1 MKIEPFTTSCTTDN
15 TNSYEFKYDDSKSYH
30 ENIDDYKNKLDD
42 ISRDKFIV
50 DRQKS
55 YKLTYMTC
63 IIYSVIA
70 FSIILIAALTDWGNN
85 LFYNELYFFTMT
97 FVVGSIIVISIL
109 VYKVY
114 SFDFPDITKKI
125 TNDAYY
131 CPDYWI
137 SKTINPRD
145 YNEEIGD
152 TEEKEIKKFFG
163 ENNYAHFNIE
173 CSLSGIY
180 NTQMLLENETLKDYY
195 KYLEGTIN
203 DNKVLFIELSLT
215 DDKDSETKR
224 EMNILKNRSKL
235 TQDEEYFKFCQIAAT
250 MAGYTLTKKDSA
262 YNLLKNNDKALKC
275 GNYYCDSGLTAAEK
289 IPLVCSR
296 IYPLFMAHEDVK
308 YANQYRNSSTTKFRC
323 AFSKLTGIPWSQ
335 IGCE

>member
-30 ENIDDYKNKLDD
+30 ENIDVYKNKLDD
-42 ISRDKFIV
+42 YSRSKFEV
-50 DRQKS
+50 NRQKS

-63 IIYSVIA
+63 IIYSIIA
-70 FSIILIAALTDWGNN
+70 FGIIFIAALTDWGNN
-85 LFYNELYFFTMT
+85 LFYNELYLFTMT
-97 FVVGSIIVISIL
+97 FVVGSIIIISLL

-114 SFDFPDITKKI
+114 SFDFPDLTKKI

-137 SKTINPRD
+137 SKTINPSD
-145 YNEEIGD
+145 YDEVTREGENEE
-152 TEEKEIKKFFG
+152 TNKFFG
-163 ENNYAHFNIE
+163 ENNYSHFNIE

-180 NTQMLLENETLKDYY
+180 NMNMLLDNETLTNHYNYKSGIVNDKD
-195 KYLEGTIN
+195 
-203 DNKVLFIELSLT
+203 VLFIELTLNG
-215 DDKDSETKR
+215 TKE
-224 EMNILKNRSKL
+224 EMNKLKQRSGL
-235 TQDEEYFKFCQIAAT
+235 IQENEYFKFCQIAAT
-250 MAGYTLTKKDSA
+250 MSGYTLRKIEGDLDYPYQVT
-262 YNLLKNNDKALKC
+262 KNNNKALSSTGKDYESTI
-275 GNYYCDSGLTAAEK
+275 GITVTV
-289 IPLVCSR
+289 PLICSR

-308 YANQYRNSSTTKFRC
+308 YANEHRIPTTTKFRC

>member
-1 MKIEPFTTSCTTDN
+1 MKIEPFTTSCETDT
-15 TNSYEFKYDDSKSYH
+15 TNSYEFKYDDSKSYLD
-30 ENIDDYKNKLDD
+30 NIDDYKNKLDD
-42 ISRDKFIV
+42 FSRSKFDF

-70 FSIILIAALTDWGNN
+70 FGIIFIAALTDWGNN
-85 LFYNELYFFTMT
+85 LFYNELYLFTMT
-97 FVVGSIIVISIL
+97 FIVGSILIISLL

-114 SFDFPDITKKI
+114 SFDFPDLTKKI

-137 SKTINPRD
+137 SKTINPND
-145 YNEEIGD
+145 YNIETS
-152 TEEKEIKKFFG
+152 TESDDKRTDKFFG
-163 ENNYAHFNIE
+163 DNNYSHFNIE

-180 NTQMLLENETLKDYY
+180 NMDMLNDNQILRDYY
-195 KYLEGTIN
+195 GYKTGIVN
-203 DNKVLFIELSLT
+203 DIDVLFIEIHLNNS
-215 DDKDSETKR
+215 D
-224 EMNILKNRSKL
+224 LKNDLKRRSGL
-235 TQDEEYFKFCQIAAT
+235 TQEEEYFKFCQIAAT
-250 MAGYTLTKKDSA
+250 MSGYTLTKTQERSRVN
-262 YNLLKNNDKALKC
+262 YHLEKNNDKALSI
-275 GNYYCDSGLTAAEK
+275 GGEYYDVATTNIK
-289 IPLVCSR
+289 VPLICSR

-308 YANQYRNSSTTKFRC
+308 HANVHHSFSTTKFRC

>member
-1 MKIEPFTTSCTTDN
+1 MKIEPFTTSCEPDT
-15 TNSYEFKYDDSKSYH
+15 TNSYKFKYDDSKSYH
-30 ENIDDYKNKLDD
+30 DNIDDYKNKLDD
-42 ISRDKFIV
+42 FSRSKFDF

-70 FSIILIAALTDWGNN
+70 FGIIFIAALTDWGNN
-85 LFYNELYFFTMT
+85 LFYNELYLFTMT
-97 FVVGSIIVISIL
+97 FVVGSIIVISLL

-114 SFDFPDITKKI
+114 SFDFPDLTKRI

-137 SKTINPRD
+137 SKIINPND
-145 YNEEIGD
+145 YNVETGPE
-152 TEEKEIKKFFG
+152 EEKVTHKFFG
-163 ENNYAHFNIE
+163 DNNYSHFNIE

-180 NTQMLLENETLKDYY
+180 DMNMLLENETLTNHYN
-195 KYLEGTIN
+195 YLEGSIN
-203 DNKVLFIELSLT
+203 NVAVLFIQLDLSN
-215 DDKDSETKR
+215 E
-224 EMNILKNRSKL
+224 ENMNMLKTRSGL

-250 MAGYTLTKKDSA
+250 MSGYTLNKIERQDNPYQVT
-262 YNLLKNNDKALKC
+262 KNNDNALIYN
-275 GNYYCDSGLTAAEK
+275 GSYFENTVSANVTV
-289 IPLVCSR
+289 PLICSR

-308 YANQYRNSSTTKFRC
+308 YANEHRNSTTTKFRC

>member
-1 MKIEPFTTSCTTDN
+1 MKIEPFTTSCKTDT

-30 ENIDDYKNKLDD
+30 DNIDDYKNNLDD
-42 ISRDKFIV
+42 FSRSKFDH

-70 FSIILIAALTDWGNN
+70 FGIIFIAALTDWGNN
-85 LFYNELYFFTMT
+85 LFYNELYLFTMT
-97 FVVGSIIVISIL
+97 FVVGSIIVISLL

-114 SFDFPDITKKI
+114 SFDFPDLTKKI

-137 SKTINPRD
+137 SRTINPND
-145 YNEEIGD
+145 YNIETPTDGEDGD
-152 TEEKEIKKFFG
+152 TRTDKFFG
-163 ENNYAHFNIE
+163 DNNYSHFNIE

-180 NTQMLLENETLKDYY
+180 DMNMLSNNQTLAEHYGYRTGNVNDTQ
-195 KYLEGTIN
+195 
-203 DNKVLFIELSLT
+203 VLFIEIDLNGDLKSDL
-215 DDKDSETKR
+215 KR
-224 EMNILKNRSKL
+224 RSGL
-235 TQDEEYFKFCQIAAT
+235 TQEEEYFKFCQIAAT
-250 MAGYTLTKKDSA
+250 MSGYTLKKTNSRIDF
-262 YNLLKNNDKALKC
+262 KRNNDKALSV
-275 GNYYCDSGLTAAEK
+275 GGEYYDVASTDIK
-289 IPLVCSR
+289 VPLICSR
-296 IYPLFMAHEDVK
+296 IYPLFMAHEDVN
-308 YANQYRNSSTTKFRC
+308 YANEHRSFSTTKFRC